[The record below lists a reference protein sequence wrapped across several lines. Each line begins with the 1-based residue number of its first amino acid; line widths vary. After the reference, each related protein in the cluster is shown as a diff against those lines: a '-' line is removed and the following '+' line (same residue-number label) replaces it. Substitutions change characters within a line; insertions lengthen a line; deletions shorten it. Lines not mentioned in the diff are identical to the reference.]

1 VTNSVPLTELNQ
13 NNIKSILS
21 EYRIN
26 NAQIS
31 IHQPE
36 ATIDQL
42 IDVLEGNRV
51 YVPMIKVLNKVDG
64 ISIEELDLLYK
75 IPDSVPISSKEWLN
89 IDELMEV
96 MWNKLDLI
104 RMWVVLVVVL
114 AQLTISYTR
123 PRGKQPDYSA
133 PVVLRNGKNTV
144 RHFCDA
150 IHKNI
155 VPNFKSGECRIIAQG
170 LVTDD

>member
-1 VTNSVPLTELNQ
+1 MTNSVPLTELNQ

-31 IHQPE
+31 IHQPG

-96 MWNKLDLI
+96 MWDKLDLI
-104 RMWVVLVVVL
+104 RM
-114 AQLTISYTR
+114 
-123 PRGKQPDYSA
+123 
-133 PVVLRNGKNTV
+133 
-144 RHFCDA
+144 
-150 IHKNI
+150 
-155 VPNFKSGECRIIAQG
+155 
-170 LVTDD
+170 

>member
-31 IHQPE
+31 IHQSD

-96 MWNKLDLI
+96 MWDKLDLI
-104 RMWVVLVVVL
+104 RM
-114 AQLTISYTR
+114 
-123 PRGKQPDYSA
+123 
-133 PVVLRNGKNTV
+133 
-144 RHFCDA
+144 
-150 IHKNI
+150 
-155 VPNFKSGECRIIAQG
+155 
-170 LVTDD
+170 